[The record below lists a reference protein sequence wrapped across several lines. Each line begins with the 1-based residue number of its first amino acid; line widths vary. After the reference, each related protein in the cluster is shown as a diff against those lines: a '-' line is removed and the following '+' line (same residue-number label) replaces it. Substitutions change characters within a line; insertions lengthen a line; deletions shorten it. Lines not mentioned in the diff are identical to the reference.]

1 MKCGEEYNS
10 ACCSDSGIPNHRV
23 HRDFI
28 LYCKCLK
35 IHRPAAIIINIVI
48 ILLIFRWVGMEVLSV
63 FFAVLFIL
71 KEIAQYYLL
80 WGLERRI
87 MRPIA
92 TLKRGVGSI
101 AKGDYSVRISNDV
114 NNEIGVLIDE
124 FNIMAEKLEQSEK
137 IKVEYEENRKNLIA
151 NISHDLKTP
160 ITSISGYIE
169 AILDGVT
176 TEPDKINKYLKTIQ
190 SNIFYIN
197 NLIDDLF
204 LFSKLDMQK
213 LNFQFEKVN
222 IKAFL
227 ADAMEEFK
235 YTDLGKSKP
244 GTLVSAETFLEAA
257 VPYITFERGEDP
269 VYVAQKNG
277 YVDNTDENNINRDT
291 ALVALFRM
299 TGVDVNKNDN
309 LRRIAYELGIF
320 KEEDTSLRDNAP
332 LTAELASY
340 LILMAR
346 NTWYERL
353 ESEKPADEID
363 VLGYYFSARDFIFSE
378 DGKTLFKENVYF
390 I

>member
-48 ILLIFRWVGMEVLSV
+48 IFLIFRWVGMEVLSV

-190 SNIFYIN
+190 SYIFYIN

-235 YTDLGKSKP
+235 
-244 GTLVSAETFLEAA
+244 F
-257 VPYITFERGEDP
+257 
-269 VYVAQKNG
+269 
-277 YVDNTDENNINRDT
+277 
-291 ALVALFRM
+291 
-299 TGVDVNKNDN
+299 
-309 LRRIAYELGIF
+309 
-320 KEEDTSLRDNAP
+320 
-332 LTAELASY
+332 
-340 LILMAR
+340 
-346 NTWYERL
+346 
-353 ESEKPADEID
+353 
-363 VLGYYFSARDFIFSE
+363 VLGEQGINCSYDDIPGDFEVNIDRKRIYQVIRNIIGNAVKYGRENPNIKVELQDDKEFIRINITDNGPGIAEDKLPFVFDRFYRIDTERTKDLMSTGLGLAIAKELIEAHRGRIKVSSVLNEGSCFSIMLP
-378 DGKTLFKENVYF
+378 KVL
-390 I
+390 